1 MHLVDRP
8 LLRPNRDCIVG
19 AIVDHDDTS
28 HLGQQCCKLLLK
40 SLQIGMKRHDHRS
53 DFRRVHHN
61 SGRFR

>member
-1 MHLVDRP
+1 
-8 LLRPNRDCIVG
+8 
-19 AIVDHDDTS
+19 
-28 HLGQQCCKLLLK
+28 LLLK